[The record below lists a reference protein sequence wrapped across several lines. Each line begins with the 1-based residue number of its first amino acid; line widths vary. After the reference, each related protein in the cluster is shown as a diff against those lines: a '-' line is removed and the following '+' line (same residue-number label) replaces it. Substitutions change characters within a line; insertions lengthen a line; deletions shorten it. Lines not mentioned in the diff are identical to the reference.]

1 MLESIRLLLYFQ
13 IRDLWSQSFIND
25 EVNGF
30 LLPINVKSLKIDAVS
45 QLDDVK
51 IKEIQE
57 YNKKLVLEKFDFKK
71 NFSNLK
77 KVLKKGKNLNE

>member
-1 MLESIRLLLYFQ
+1 LLESIRLLLYFQ